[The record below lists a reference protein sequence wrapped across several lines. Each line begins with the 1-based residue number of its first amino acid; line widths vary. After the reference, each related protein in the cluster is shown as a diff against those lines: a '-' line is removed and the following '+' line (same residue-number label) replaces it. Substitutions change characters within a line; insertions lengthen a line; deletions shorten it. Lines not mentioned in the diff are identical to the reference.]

1 MLPWDCFL
9 LLLLIFLVFHYFN
22 WSQEIYEIV
31 VNNCK
36 IDPER
41 TIAFGVV
48 ANRDK
53 RTVETV

>member
-9 LLLLIFLVFHYFN
+9 LHLLIFLVFHYFN
-22 WSQEIYEIV
+22 CSKEIYEIV
-31 VNNCK
+31 VNNYK
-36 IDPER
+36 TDPER

-48 ANRDK
+48 ADRDK